1 MTDSEVAEKLGV
13 SRRLVSKVVNRGNGA
28 IIDHDRVIE
37 SEPDGPDEISRETIR
52 RYCDEADV
60 EVEVE

>member
-13 SRRLVSKVVNRGNGA
+13 SRRLVSDVISNGNDS
-28 IIDHDRVIE
+28 IIYHDRVIE